1 MGTPATGADNL
12 SSVVPAPDEAPVG
25 QLLLEGMD
33 GSAEVLVHI
42 SPEALAGEAEFVE
55 TDEGAEG
62 AESVESTAAVRW
74 SEEVAG
80 PVVPQEAEPAEAGP
94 AEATGIDD
102 PALQIRLARIH
113 LKTGSLAMARAEL
126 ETLAGRGQLD
136 TGALLDLAEVRWRT
150 GDLHGAGEAAASYL
164 DDGGDEA
171 LGFVIAAEAAALSNH
186 LDEAR
191 LHVQKALEC
200 HPADLDPVFAGI
212 SRKAT
217 WPSPRRSGGVA
228 QAQAVAPVAQP
239 VEPAAQPVEPPAQPV
254 EPAAQPVEPPAQPVE
269 PPAQP
274 VEPPAQPVEPP
285 AQPVEPPCSTSEADQ
300 ARAEIAAGR
309 SYLDANDPMMAALHF
324 GVAIRISPESARE
337 VLDAIGDRQDLGMQ
351 LVRGDAFRMLGLD
364 EDAGQAYLS
373 VANALGASKPVPN
386 AVAPTTIEPAAAEP
400 AAAEPATAEPAA
412 AEPATAEPAAA
423 EPAAAEPATT
433 EPAAAEPEAAEPEAA
448 EPAAPTRHPVVEPPP
463 IRWD

>member
-12 SSVVPAPDEAPVG
+12 SSVVPAPDEAPAG

-239 VEPAAQPVEPPAQPV
+239 VAPAAQPIAPAAQPVEPA
-254 EPAAQPVEPPAQPVE
+254 
-269 PPAQP
+269 
-274 VEPPAQPVEPP
+274 

-386 AVAPTTIEPAAAEP
+386 AVAAAEP
-400 AAAEPATAEPAA
+400 EAAEPEA
-412 AEPATAEPAAA
+412 AEPAAA
-423 EPAAAEPATT
+423 EPAAAEPAAA
-433 EPAAAEPEAAEPEAA
+433 EPAAAEPAAAEPAAAEPAAA